1 MLAVLILA
9 SLAPAHA
16 QEGMVQMGG
25 TSAQPDFYVIQSGDT
40 LWDIST
46 RFLGDP
52 YQWPQLW
59 SYNEYITNPHWIYP
73 GNKIYFNLGDSLSP
87 PSAGIDVIDEVP
99 YQPPRQEVAV
109 NSGDCDF
116 PVRFE
121 SEREGQVLTA
131 AGILGRPEDFN
142 ARGRVMAAASGAISL
157 GEQDYVYLKLD
168 DTDGVECGT
177 LLSLYRKNPDRVRT
191 ADGVRH
197 VYRVVSTVQV
207 IRVDD
212 KVATA
217 KIRDSYSEALRGDVV
232 GDQMPVDITVDVTA
246 PESDVKATIL
256 ARLSQEQVLAATH
269 ETVFLDVGTNDGVE
283 VGTALFLVSQNDG
296 AAGRLAKPDS
306 RLPQRVTGRL
316 VVVRAD
322 EKQSTAVIVDAAEE
336 LQFGT
341 RVVGTPNQSN

>member
-1 MLAVLILA
+1 
-9 SLAPAHA
+9 
-16 QEGMVQMGG
+16 
-25 TSAQPDFYVIQSGDT
+25 
-40 LWDIST
+40 
-46 RFLGDP
+46 
-52 YQWPQLW
+52 
-59 SYNEYITNPHWIYP
+59 
-73 GNKIYFNLGDSLSP
+73 
-87 PSAGIDVIDEVP
+87 
-99 YQPPRQEVAV
+99 
-109 NSGDCDF
+109 
-116 PVRFE
+116 VRFE

-142 ARGRVMAAASGAISL
+142 ARGRVLAATSGAISL
-157 GEQDYVYLKLD
+157 GEEDYVYLKLD

-217 KIRDSYSEALRGDVV
+217 KIRDSY
-232 GDQMPVDITVDVTA
+232 
-246 PESDVKATIL
+246 
-256 ARLSQEQVLAATH
+256 SQEQVLAATH

>member
-9 SLAPAHA
+9 SLSPAHA

-25 TSAQPDFYVIQSGDT
+25 TSAQPDFYVIQPGDT

-121 SEREGQVLTA
+121 SERDGQVLTA

-142 ARGRVMAAASGAISL
+142 ARGRVMASTSGGVSL
-157 GEQDYVYLKLD
+157 AEQDYVYLKLD

-177 LLSLYRKNPDRVRT
+177 LLSLYRKNPERVRT
-191 ADGVRH
+191 ADGVRY

-212 KVATA
+212 NVATA
-217 KIRDSYSEALRGDVV
+217 KVRDSYIEALRGDVV

-246 PESDVKATIL
+246 PEGDVKAKIL
-256 ARLSQEQVLAATH
+256 AKLTQEQVLAATH

-283 VGTALFLVSQNDG
+283 VGTALFLVGQNDG
-296 AAGRLAKPDS
+296 AAGRLAKPDP

-341 RVVGTPNQSN
+341 RVVGTLNQSN